1 MIQLQ
6 NKLRPVKDGM
16 FEVLVERDGIMR
28 TSVDTQLAEHTSSE
42 VIFIF
47 CQDFL
52 LLAVF
57 SLDRFAGYGDCI
69 VRTSYLTQS
78 AGYTAVFVIL
88 IVGCLLYTSCN
99 GFPSI

>member
-6 NKLRPVKDGM
+6 DKLRPVKDGM

-52 LLAVF
+52 LFAVF
-57 SLDRFAGYGDCI
+57 SLDRFAGYGDCMFGQAI
-69 VRTSYLTQS
+69 
-78 AGYTAVFVIL
+78 
-88 IVGCLLYTSCN
+88 
-99 GFPSI
+99 

>member
-6 NKLRPVKDGM
+6 DKLRPVKDGM

-52 LLAVF
+52 LLPSSVSIV
-57 SLDRFAGYGDCI
+57 SLVTVI
-69 VRTSYLTQS
+69 VSFGQ
-78 AGYTAVFVIL
+78 AI
-88 IVGCLLYTSCN
+88 
-99 GFPSI
+99 

>member
-6 NKLRPVKDGM
+6 DKLRPVKDGM

-52 LLAVF
+52 SFAVSVSIV
-57 SLDRFAGYGDCI
+57 SLVTVI
-69 VRTSYLTQS
+69 VSFGQ
-78 AGYTAVFVIL
+78 AI
-88 IVGCLLYTSCN
+88 
-99 GFPSI
+99 